1 MARNVEIKA
10 RIASVE
16 ALLPRAAALASE
28 GPLEIE
34 QDDTFFRCES
44 GRLKLR
50 DFLNGSGEL
59 IFYRRANQ
67 CGPKESFYLRSA
79 TSAPGV
85 LRESLSLA
93 YGQAGR
99 VVKHRTLYLVG
110 RTRVHLDRVEGLGH
124 FLELEVV
131 LGENEPLEQGV
142 HEADELM
149 ARLGIEPHQL
159 VEGAYVE
166 LFGGEGTNP
175 SIERTSSGR
184 LRLPT
189 TAAHVER

>member
-10 RIASVE
+10 RISSVE

-28 GPLEIE
+28 GPFDIQ
-34 QDDTFFRCES
+34 QDDTFFRCET

-59 IFYRRANQ
+59 IFYRRAKAA
-67 CGPKESFYLRSA
+67 GPKESFYLRSV
-79 TSAPGV
+79 TSTPGT

-99 VVKHRTLYLVG
+99 VVKHRTLFLVG
-110 RTRVHLDRVEGLGH
+110 RTRVHLDRVESLGH

-131 LGENEPLEQGV
+131 LGENESLEAGV
-142 HEADELM
+142 CEAHELM
-149 ARLGIEPHQL
+149 SKLGIEPHQL
-159 VEGAYVE
+159 AEGAYVE
-166 LFGGEGTNP
+166 LLSEGG
-175 SIERTSSGR
+175 I
-184 LRLPT
+184 
-189 TAAHVER
+189 